1 VDRPAVADYPP
12 GAGLPPRVIR
22 DFEFV
27 WMLRGRA
34 TFVVDEE
41 TLLTPGELLLVPPDV
56 RHSFRWDHE
65 QPSRHGYVHFGYA
78 DVGRAIAPAVR
89 LTRMSDSDPL
99 AGLCAYLLWLGGS
112 DLADWQVSVR
122 RTLEFMLTLV
132 ADGPLP
138 SQDAAP
144 ELAGPLRAAV
154 WYLWHEW
161 SQLPL
166 RRISVAE
173 LAIAAHVSRGYLNRL
188 FHAAFGSTAS
198 VALEHLRC
206 SRAEALITRTDLTIA
221 AIARQCGYADVAHF
235 SHRFSTIHGMSPS
248 AYRSLEN
255 RSSSV
260 LEEPGV
266 LRLSQLVWDR

>member
-99 AGLCAYLLWLGGS
+99 AGLCAYLL
-112 DLADWQVSVR
+112 QVRCVPRCGICDTNGRSCR
-122 RTLEFMLTLV
+122 CDASACRNLLSLRTCPV
-132 ADGPLP
+132 A
-138 SQDAAP
+138 
-144 ELAGPLRAAV
+144 
-154 WYLWHEW
+154 
-161 SQLPL
+161 
-166 RRISVAE
+166 
-173 LAIAAHVSRGYLNRL
+173 
-188 FHAAFGSTAS
+188 T
-198 VALEHLRC
+198 
-206 SRAEALITRTDLTIA
+206 
-221 AIARQCGYADVAHF
+221 
-235 SHRFSTIHGMSPS
+235 
-248 AYRSLEN
+248 
-255 RSSSV
+255 
-260 LEEPGV
+260 
-266 LRLSQLVWDR
+266 

>member
-41 TLLTPGELLLVPPDV
+41 TLLTPGELLLVPPHV

-78 DVGRAIAPAVR
+78 DVSRAIAPDVR

-122 RTLEFMLTLV
+122 RTLEFMLALV

-144 ELAGPLRAAV
+144 E
-154 WYLWHEW
+154 
-161 SQLPL
+161 
-166 RRISVAE
+166 VA
-173 LAIAAHVSRGYLNRL
+173 
-188 FHAAFGSTAS
+188 
-198 VALEHLRC
+198 
-206 SRAEALITRTDLTIA
+206 
-221 AIARQCGYADVAHF
+221 GYADVAHF

-248 AYRSLEN
+248 AYRSLSN

-260 LEEPGV
+260 MEEPGV
-266 LRLSQLVWDR
+266 LRLSRLVWDR